1 MEDLEENFKIT
12 PTPYTHYAILTK
24 TLSATVPYKPAV
36 KNSWPYFAILIYS
49 FKKQQKQNIFPSTE
63 VLDTYENNMLYL
75 TLYKMQTAGSFLK
88 EKLLKYVSEA

>member
-1 MEDLEENFKIT
+1 MLRGKRER
-12 PTPYTHYAILTK
+12 
-24 TLSATVPYKPAV
+24 
-36 KNSWPYFAILIYS
+36 IYS
-49 FKKQQKQNIFPSTE
+49 FKKQQKQYIFPSTE